1 MSLRRLRGNPPAA
14 NANRWA
20 ARPQRSNQVS
30 KSNGM
35 YYTPKEIIDPAA
47 GTGNYLNVAAEL
59 LSNPPYA
66 AQQSVQRR

>member
-1 MSLRRLRGNPPAA
+1 M
-14 NANRWA
+14 
-20 ARPQRSNQVS
+20 S

-47 GTGNYLNVAAEL
+47 GTGNYLNVAADL

-66 AQQSVQRR
+66 AQHRMHLTAFGVGGLCFAAGIVVGCLLYAC

>member
-1 MSLRRLRGNPPAA
+1 M
-14 NANRWA
+14 
-20 ARPQRSNQVS
+20 S

-47 GTGNYLNVAAEL
+47 GTGNYLNVAADL

-66 AQQSVQRR
+66 AQQSVQADAGNGWQKFTRWLRGLFTPRR

>member
-1 MSLRRLRGNPPAA
+1 
-14 NANRWA
+14 
-20 ARPQRSNQVS
+20 VS

-66 AQQSVQRR
+66 AQQSVQRMGLWAWLKKWFGAIARR